1 MIIRQR
7 IAALAAGLLFT
18 ACALLGSAEA
28 FTKTAPAN
36 VWPQTVS
43 DIKADTAVRFGTLP
57 NGMRYAILKN
67 ATPPGQASLRLRF
80 DAGSLMETDSEQGI
94 AHFLEHMAFNGSEH
108 VPEGEMVKM
117 LERHGLAFGA
127 DTNAQT
133 SWTETVYQLDL
144 PHTDD
149 DTVDTSLMLLR
160 EAAGNLTLDPGAID
174 RERGVV
180 LSEERTRDTPGLR
193 VFKAGIGFFLQGQ
206 LAASR
211 LPIGQV
217 SVINHADHAL
227 LEGFYRRYYRP
238 ERAVLVAVGD
248 FDPDA
253 MEAKIRARFSN
264 WAAQGPAGPEPDLG
278 KPMQRGTQSSLVVE
292 PGAPLTVQI
301 EWLRKAD
308 RSLDTLS
315 KRQRQLTESL
325 GLAVLNRRLERLARA
340 PSPPFIAAASYTDD
354 LLHSADVTIL
364 TISAQPGRW
373 REALTAADQAERRL
387 LEYGMSQAELDREI
401 AEHRVALQAA
411 AASAATRRTP
421 SLANEIAGTLDD
433 RTVYTSPA
441 EDLEEFEASV
451 KGLTAKAV
459 HKQLEAQFK
468 GQGPLVFVASPEPID
483 GGPEAIAKAYSD
495 SHAAKLS
502 PEDAGKAV
510 TWPYASFGTPGKVAE
525 ERDITDLGAVFV
537 RFDNGVR
544 LTIKPTKF
552 RDNQVRVRVRIGH
565 GLLDLPTDRKTTD
578 WAVRGAL
585 VEGGLKAIT
594 AEDMERVLASNI
606 YGADASSAE
615 DALTLQ
621 GSTRPE
627 DLQIQ
632 LQVLAAY
639 ASQPGLRPEAFQRM
653 RSYASTMEDQLEA
666 TPGGV
671 MNRDLGK
678 LMHGGDERFAFPS
691 RKEIKDAT
699 PDDFEAL
706 MAKRLAEGPI
716 EVVIVGDITVEKA
729 IAYTAATFGALRARA
744 DAPVAPESL
753 AVALPAPSANP
764 VVLTHKGRA
773 DQAAAYAAWP
783 AAGFFDD
790 PQMARTLR
798 VLAQV
803 IELRLIDD
811 LREKEGTTYS
821 PQAGASASLTFPHYG
836 YVSAAVEVPPAKIS
850 DFYANLAK
858 ISAGL
863 KSKDVSADEL
873 QRAKAPLIDS
883 LEKARQTN
891 DYWLEQLSGAQ
902 ADPRKLDA
910 IRSVV
915 ASLQRVNAAE
925 LKQAAQRYL
934 QDGKLWKLEIT
945 PQK

>member
-1 MIIRQR
+1 MIIRPR
-7 IAALAAGLLFT
+7 IAALAAGLVFS
-18 ACALLGSAEA
+18 ACALLGAAEA
-28 FTKTAPAN
+28 LAKTAPAN

-43 DIKADTAVRFGTLP
+43 DIKADPAVRFGTLP
-57 NGMRYAILKN
+57 NGLRYAILKN

-80 DAGSLMETDSEQGI
+80 DAGSLMETDKEQGI

-108 VPEGEMVKM
+108 VPEGEMVKI

-160 EAAGNLTLDPGAID
+160 EAAGNLTLDPASID

-206 LAASR
+206 LAADR

-217 SVINHADHAL
+217 GVIKSADHAL
-227 LEGFYRRYYRP
+227 IEGFYRQYYRP
-238 ERAVLVAVGD
+238 ERAVLIAVGD

-253 MEAKIRARFSN
+253 MEAKIRARFSD
-264 WAAQGPAGPEPDLG
+264 WTDQGPAGPEPNPG
-278 KPMQRGTQSSLVVE
+278 KPMHRGTESRLLVE

-340 PSPPFIAAASYTDD
+340 SSPPFIAAAAYSDD
-354 LLHSADVTIL
+354 LIHSADATIL

-373 REALTAADQAERRL
+373 RQALTAADQAERRL

-401 AEHRVALQAA
+401 AERRVALQAA

-421 SLANEIAGTLDD
+421 SLANAIAGTLDD
-433 RTVYTSPA
+433 RTVYTNPA
-441 EDLEEFEASV
+441 EDLAEFEAAV
-451 KGLTAKAV
+451 KNVTVQAAQKR
-459 HKQLEAQFK
+459 LEALFK
-468 GQGPLVFVASPEPID
+468 GQGPLVFVASPDPID
-483 GGPEAIAKAYSD
+483 GGQQAIAKAYSD

-502 PEDAGKAV
+502 PETAEKAV
-510 TWPYASFGTPGKVAE
+510 TWPYASFGPPGKVAE

-537 RFDNGVR
+537 RFENGAR

-552 RDNQVRVRVRIGH
+552 RDNQVQVRVRIGH
-565 GLLDLPTDRKTTD
+565 GLLDLPKDRKTTD

-606 YGADASSAE
+606 YGADASTAE

-621 GSTRPE
+621 GATRPE
-627 DLQIQ
+627 DLPVQ

-653 RSYASTMEDQLEA
+653 RAYASTMEDQLEA
-666 TPGGV
+666 TPGGI
-671 MNRDLGK
+671 MSRDLSA
-678 LMHGGDERFAFPS
+678 LMHGGDRRFAFPT
-691 RKEIKDAT
+691 RDQIKDAK
-699 PDDFEAL
+699 PDDFRAL
-706 MAKRLAEGPI
+706 MAGRLAEGPI

-729 IAYTAATFGALRARA
+729 IAYTAATFGALPPCA
-744 DAPVAPESL
+744 DPPVPPESL
-753 AVALPAPSANP
+753 DVALPQPSAAP

-783 AAGFFDD
+783 AEGFFDD
-790 PQMARTLR
+790 PQTARTLR

-811 LREKEGTTYS
+811 LREAEGTTYS

-836 YVSAAVEVPPAKIS
+836 YVSAVVEVPPAKID
-850 DFYANLAK
+850 DFYADLAK
-858 ISAGL
+858 ISADL
-863 KSKDVSADEL
+863 RSKDVSADEL
-873 QRAKAPLIDS
+873 QRAKAPLIDT

-915 ASLQRVNAAE
+915 ASLQRVEPAD

-934 QDGKLWKLEIT
+934 QDGKLWKLEIK